1 MVDSLSEEPERDELR
16 ALLLLDRLTGVG
28 PATLRTIV
36 ERFGSAVVAL
46 RASRTAFA
54 SVAGKQAADERSDR
68 VLRDEVDRALRRA
81 DRLRMRVLTWTSPQ
95 YPERLRH
102 LVDPPPV
109 LFLRG
114 RTELL
119 APRAVTIVGAR
130 RATVRARDVA
140 ERLGGALARAGLTVT
155 SGLALGI
162 DAAAHRGAL
171 TAGGDTVAVLGTGA
185 DRAYPRANA
194 RLFGR
199 IVREG
204 LVVSEFLPGT
214 LALPHHFP
222 RRNRIL
228 AALGAA
234 TVVVEA
240 GARSGSL
247 ITVDHAL
254 DLGREVWVVPGPIER
269 STCAGSNALLLEG
282 ARPLLS
288 VAHLVSELAP
298 RSVGPGG
305 ASGGAGA
312 AVVASHVPIATP
324 HGPGPAPPH
333 APELAVDGWDA
344 AVLAALAEGALSGD
358 EVAERTGLP
367 VHEALTRLTALELSG
382 AVRQLPGMRYGS
394 AA

>member
-1 MVDSLSEEPERDELR
+1 
-16 ALLLLDRLTGVG
+16 
-28 PATLRTIV
+28 
-36 ERFGSAVVAL
+36 
-46 RASRTAFA
+46 
-54 SVAGKQAADERSDR
+54 
-68 VLRDEVDRALRRA
+68 
-81 DRLRMRVLTWTSPQ
+81 
-95 YPERLRH
+95 
-102 LVDPPPV
+102 
-109 LFLRG
+109 
-114 RTELL
+114 
-119 APRAVTIVGAR
+119 
-130 RATVRARDVA
+130 VA
-140 ERLGGALARAGLTVT
+140 ERLGAALARAGLTVT

-171 TAGGDTVAVLGTGA
+171 SAGGDTVAVLGTGA

-228 AALGAA
+228 AALGTA

-269 STCAGSNALLLEG
+269 PTCAGSNALLLEG
-282 ARPLLS
+282 ARPVLS

-298 RSVGPGG
+298 RSAGPGS

-312 AVVASHVPIATP
+312 AVVAPQVPIAAP
-324 HGPGPAPPH
+324 SGPVPAPPD
-333 APELAVDGWDA
+333 ASERSVDGRDA

-382 AVRQLPGMRYGS
+382 AVRRLPGMRYGS